1 MNTPLIPLTTQ
12 GRFAKEHPM
21 QHATP
26 SIQPATSPAGGLAS
40 PNPWRA
46 ALMAI
51 AVVTTAMGMGNAQAQ
66 TIEDHSLPRSVIKT
80 FHVTCGNGRLGMV
93 RYDTRPEPTKMCVSV
108 QDGSRAQSCVNV
120 TQQQAPG
127 HVNVLGAWVCQ

>member
-1 MNTPLIPLTTQ
+1 MNRTFNTQNSLAKDTT
-12 GRFAKEHPM
+12 M

-26 SIQPATSPAGGLAS
+26 SLATRASTPPRLSKARLA
-40 PNPWRA
+40 
-46 ALMAI
+46 LL
-51 AVVTTAMGMGNAQAQ
+51 AVAVFTLATGSSQAQ
-66 TIEDHSLPRSVIKT
+66 TIEDHSLPKSAIKT
-80 FHVTCGNGRLGMV
+80 HHVKCSSGRLGMV

-120 TQQQAPG
+120 TQQQAPQ